1 MFWPSKKLSGQW
13 KPSAKKWGT
22 AFSLKVLRLKTHH
35 FHTKLPCRKPMLRNI
50 EWGLQ
55 NGPITK
61 NGFLSGT
68 TFYFLNFVSEPLI
81 KSWFDVSTKIN

>member
-1 MFWPSKKLSGQW
+1 
-13 KPSAKKWGT
+13 
-22 AFSLKVLRLKTHH
+22 
-35 FHTKLPCRKPMLRNI
+35 MLRNI

-81 KSWFDVSTKIN
+81 KS